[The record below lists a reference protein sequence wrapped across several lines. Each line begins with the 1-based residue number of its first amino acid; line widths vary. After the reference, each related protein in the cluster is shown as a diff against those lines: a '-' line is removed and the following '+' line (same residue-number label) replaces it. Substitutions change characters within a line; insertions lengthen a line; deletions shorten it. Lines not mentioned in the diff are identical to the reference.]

1 MFVYGMTEQVH
12 QGQIIYNQYKPSLQP
27 ERDLSSMSNRNRPLI
42 ALLACTSIGLLSTG
56 ITITAFANQNTI
68 ATEPAITENTISG
81 KITDVIESA
90 GYTYAEVDTGTT
102 KVWAATTTS
111 DVKVGDTISFSAS
124 MPMQKY
130 HSKSLNREFPLVY
143 FAASFNTAPAAT
155 TTASATKASP
165 HEHITRHQTT
175 RPLKEFSKADGGN
188 TIAEL
193 YANKDKLKG
202 KTVHL
207 RGQVTKVTNNVMG
220 KNWLHI
226 SDSSTADDLTVT
238 SSNSAAM
245 DDIVVIDGKLS
256 LDKDYGYGY
265 VYPLIVEDAA
275 IVKE

>member
-1 MFVYGMTEQVH
+1 
-12 QGQIIYNQYKPSLQP
+12 
-27 ERDLSSMSNRNRPLI
+27 MSNRNRPLI